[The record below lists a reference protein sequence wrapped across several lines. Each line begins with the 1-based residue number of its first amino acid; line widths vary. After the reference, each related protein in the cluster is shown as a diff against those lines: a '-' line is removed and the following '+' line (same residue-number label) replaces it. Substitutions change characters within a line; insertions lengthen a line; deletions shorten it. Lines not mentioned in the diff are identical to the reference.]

1 MHLRRTWCQPLV
13 QSSVTQHPQA
23 RLYDPCSCPVLQIQL
38 LTRLQIILIASICG
52 HVSVRPQKQAAY
64 NVSKGGVILLAK
76 SLATE
81 WGANGIRVNS
91 ISPGYMN
98 TEMVKSARERE
109 GQEIIE
115 SWEAVNPMGRIGQP
129 HELQGAAV

>member
-1 MHLRRTWCQPLV
+1 M
-13 QSSVTQHPQA
+13 
-23 RLYDPCSCPVLQIQL
+23 
-38 LTRLQIILIASICG
+38 
-52 HVSVRPQKQAAY
+52 
-64 NVSKGGVILLAK
+64 ILLAK

-81 WGANGIRVNS
+81 WGANGVRVNS

-129 HELQGAAV
+129 HELQGAAVWMASDASSYLNGTLPCMPHVL